1 MCRCFI
7 ACINGCFIV
16 GDGSLCPS
24 RRGLLGLLAQTSK
37 SPPAVSSLSMC
48 RQKKLQ
54 LLVCANFIFSK
65 KGQKTAPF
73 CVVRRKVGKR
83 NFNNL
88 FVQMFHCLHKRVFHC
103 RGWVSLPL
111 SARPAW
117 LACANQQI
125 PSAQN
130 CCYKNYIIN
139 KEKENQKCNCLYSF

>member
-1 MCRCFI
+1 MICRFFDN
-7 ACINGCFIV
+7 CINECYIV

-88 FVQMFHCLHKRVFHC
+88 FVQMFHCLHMRVLQC
-103 RGWVSLPL
+103 RGRVS
-111 SARPAW
+111 RPAIG
-117 LACANQQI
+117 CNR
-125 PSAQN
+125 N
-130 CCYKNYIIN
+130 KNRARTNYQSFCI
-139 KEKENQKCNCLYSF
+139 LYR